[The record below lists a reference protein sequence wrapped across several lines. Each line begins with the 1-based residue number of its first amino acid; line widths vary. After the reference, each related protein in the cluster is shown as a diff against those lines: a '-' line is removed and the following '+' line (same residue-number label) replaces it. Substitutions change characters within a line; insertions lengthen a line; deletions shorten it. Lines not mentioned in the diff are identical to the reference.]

1 MSQAKVLTQS
11 EIDQVLRYVSTTR
24 YPKRNRLLVVTSFFS
39 GMRVGE
45 IASLKLSDVLNSD
58 NTIKNEIRLSAQQT
72 KGNHA
77 RTVFVNEKLRSE
89 IASYIATLKVK
100 DIHDPLFGT
109 EKGGGFT
116 ANTLAQWFFWM
127 YRKAGISGAS
137 SHSGRK
143 SFLTSLANRGI
154 SIHILASLAGH
165 RSIALTNRYLVAN
178 DEQKKQAVELI

>member
-24 YPKRNRLLVVTSFFS
+24 YAKRNRLLVVTSFFS

-89 IASYIATLKVK
+89 IASYITTLKVK
-100 DIHDPLFGT
+100 DIQDPLFSS

-143 SFLTSLANRGI
+143 SFLTALANRGI

-165 RSIALTNRYLVAN
+165 RSIAVTNRYLVAN

>member
-1 MSQAKVLTQS
+1 MSQAKVLTQN

-24 YPKRNRLLVVTSFFS
+24 YPKRNRLLVLTSFFS

-45 IASLKLSDVLNSD
+45 IASLKLNDVINEDHS
-58 NTIKNEIRLSAQQT
+58 IKNEIKLTAQQT
-72 KGNHA
+72 KGKHA
-77 RTVFVNEKLRSE
+77 RIVFVNDKLRSE
-89 IASYIATLKVK
+89 LASYIATIKVK
-100 DIHDPLFGT
+100 DVQATLFNT

-127 YRKAGISGAS
+127 YRRAGVSGAS

-143 SFLTSLANRGI
+143 TFLTSLANKGI

-165 RSIALTNRYLVAN
+165 RSIAVTNRYLIAN
-178 DEQKKQAVELI
+178 DEMKRQAVELI